1 MRISDWSSDVCSSDL
16 LALRLIDQPGAPV
29 DQPQREVRFALP
41 RIAENQHP
49 AIARRDAA
57 GMDVDDFGSGPA
69 RKHGARL
76 TGAEAGPQ
84 GDKLILPV
92 ATTWG
97 GDGKSVRAGKRV
109 AVRGDLGGRRSIKKK
124 NQNYDYTIT
133 NNQNVV
139 YRIHILNIKKRKYK

>member
-92 ATTWG
+92 AKPWG
-97 GDGKSVRAGKRV
+97 GGSAKQIGRAHV
-109 AVRGDLGGRRSIKKK
+109 
-124 NQNYDYTIT
+124 
-133 NNQNVV
+133 
-139 YRIHILNIKKRKYK
+139 